1 MINTDEEQI
10 EIDKYLINLA
20 LVVDSKGNDNEKK
33 ELIISFKEYLSIICQ
48 SEISLNNLFQTLE
61 NLLFQINENNQITI
75 NKVILVLYPLI
86 FSYNP
91 MHLYKYIDNF
101 LLILKKCLIINDIQ
115 FLCHLFNEII
125 NIYFK
130 DSVNDNES
138 SVSSEY
144 TSNDCTSI
152 DRKKREELYKKILNF
167 CGNIIENDNN
177 CKKLKSET
185 SIGCVFL
192 YILIDKYNVINND
205 KIINDLWN
213 IISYFLNDK
222 NFNYIYGLLFCTIK
236 LIIVSKEKF
245 GVYCNLC
252 LFSILDY
259 LTDDDWKIRKISIEI
274 IYLLTNYCKTEILS
288 VKDNIIE
295 FLNILKDD
303 KVPQVKEICFMTL
316 NFIEGKTYFRHDFLK
331 FLSIGNNSNEND
343 FNFNHIINQQ
353 SGCGRPELSISFSEN
368 NGNISKEDISFSD
381 QRINNNNNNH
391 IIDNCFN
398 QNNDLNEIK
407 KNYNFIENN
416 DKLNDEN
423 EFNRFLKCRN
433 YSCDINKN
441 VDFNLEKTEQP
452 KFKTIKKI
460 SNLNKCY
467 NKKSNCENSFRIS
480 KLSYNIIQKSNKINN
495 KFKNKF
501 QNYLD
506 ISNSIPK
513 KNIKDSEGQNKTQS
527 ILKIT
532 TENNENKNKKYI
544 KNKKYNLNISSK
556 LNNNNISNLN
566 KSSINIFKKGNEKSK
581 EKKTEKNMENI
592 YKNNIIK
599 RSKNYYSIKT
609 NKSRDNILIKNKSK
623 DRFNNNKTN
632 NSNLITEENKGD
644 KKKINNKLIY
654 LNVKNKKSYEKRKVS
669 NQSYLLNEKKNNQ
682 RNYNNNNYSIKI
694 EKTKNK
700 QLNNSQI
707 CPKINLMTLFKSEN
721 INNHS
726 LNPLINN
733 NNQKNLTQ
741 DINNSSN
748 NIQTITDQ
756 LNTLYKGQNM
766 LLDIV
771 NNLQNKVNNNYK
783 SITERLV
790 SYENNNKNIKPKKI
804 EKDKKWERI
813 KKSYNETRY
822 NEALLEAI
830 KNDIYLFKLLPLIK
844 IEDLSKI
851 NISLIED
858 IVSRLS
864 IKLPSIL
871 KNKNRFYFGIILSF
885 LNLVVNSKINLK
897 IVTKL
902 NLQDS
907 LNYIKKDYKYFKISE
922 INLKLIDNIIK
933 LIKK

>member
-20 LVVDSKGNDNEKK
+20 LLVDSKGNDNEKK
-33 ELIISFKEYLSIICQ
+33 EIINSFKEYLSIICQ
-48 SEISLNNLFQTLE
+48 SEISLNNLFKILE

-101 LLILKKCLIINDIQ
+101 LLIIKKCLIINDIQ
-115 FLCHLFNEII
+115 FLCHIFNEII

-130 DSVNDNES
+130 DSMNDNES

-144 TSNDCTSI
+144 TSNDSTSI
-152 DRKKREELYKKILNF
+152 DKKKKEELYKKMLNF
-167 CGNIIENDNN
+167 CANIIENDNN
-177 CKKLKSET
+177 CKKLKNEK

-192 YILIDKYNVINND
+192 YILIDKYNVINNE

-213 IISYFLNDK
+213 IISYFFNDK
-222 NFNYIYGLLFCTIK
+222 NFNYIYDLLFCTIK
-236 LIIVSKEKF
+236 LIIASKEKF

-274 IYLLTNYCKTEILS
+274 IYLLTNYCKAEILS

-303 KVPQVKEICFMTL
+303 KVPQVKEICLMTL
-316 NFIEGKTYFRHDFLK
+316 NFIEGKANFRHDFQK
-331 FLSIGNNSNEND
+331 FLSIRNNSEND
-343 FNFNHIINQQ
+343 FNFNFNHIINQQ

-381 QRINNNNNNH
+381 QRININNNNNNNH
-391 IIDNCFN
+391 IIDNYFN
-398 QNNDLNEIK
+398 KNIDLNEIK
-407 KNYNFIENN
+407 ENDENN

-441 VDFNLEKTEQP
+441 LDFNLEKTEQP
-452 KFKTIKKI
+452 KYKTIKKK
-460 SNLNKCY
+460 SNLNKCNN
-467 NKKSNCENSFRIS
+467 NKESNGDNSFRIS
-480 KLSYNIIQKSNKINN
+480 KLSYNIIQKSTKQNT

-501 QNYLD
+501 KDYLD
-506 ISNSIPK
+506 ISYSIPK

-527 ILKIT
+527 ILKIK
-532 TENNENKNKKYI
+532 TENNENKNKKFI
-544 KNKKYNLNISSK
+544 KNKKYNLNIRSK

-566 KSSINIFKKGNEKSK
+566 KSSINIFKKGNEISK
-581 EKKTEKNMENI
+581 ENM
-592 YKNNIIK
+592 YKNNIAK
-599 RSKNYYSIKT
+599 KSKNYYSIKP
-609 NKSRDNILIKNKSK
+609 NKSRDNILISNKSK
-623 DRFNNNKTN
+623 DKFNKTN
-632 NSNLITEENKGD
+632 NNNLVTEENKDD
-644 KKKINNKLIY
+644 KKIINSNNNNKLIY
-654 LNVKNKKSYEKRKVS
+654 LNIKNKRSYEKRKVS
-669 NQSYLLNEKKNNQ
+669 NQSYILNEKKNI
-682 RNYNNNNYSIKI
+682 RNNNNKTTVKI
-694 EKTKNK
+694 EKTKYK
-700 QLNNSQI
+700 QFNNSQI
-707 CPKINLMTLFKSEN
+707 SPKINLMTLFTSDN
-721 INNHS
+721 
-726 LNPLINN
+726 INN
-733 NNQKNLTQ
+733 NNHLLNPLTNNNIQKNVTQ
-741 DINNSSN
+741 NINNSNSNSN

-790 SYENNNKNIKPKKI
+790 SYENNNSVKIKKKI

-813 KKSYNETRY
+813 KNSYIETRY
-822 NEALLEAI
+822 NEALLEGI

-844 IEDLSKI
+844 IEDLNKI

-871 KNKNRFYFGIILSF
+871 KNQNRFYFGIILSF

-902 NLQDS
+902 NLKDS
-907 LNYIKKDYKYFKISE
+907 LNYIKKDYQYFKISE

>member
-20 LVVDSKGNDNEKK
+20 LLVDSKGNDNEKK
-33 ELIISFKEYLSIICQ
+33 EIINSFKEYLSIICQ
-48 SEISLNNLFQTLE
+48 SEISLNNLFKILE

-101 LLILKKCLIINDIQ
+101 LLIIKKCLIINDIQ
-115 FLCHLFNEII
+115 FLGHLFNEII

-152 DRKKREELYKKILNF
+152 DKKKKEELYKKILNF
-167 CGNIIENDNN
+167 CANIIENDNN
-177 CKKLKSET
+177 CKKLKNET

-192 YILIDKYNVINND
+192 YILIDKYNVINNE

-213 IISYFLNDK
+213 IISYFFNDK
-222 NFNYIYGLLFCTIK
+222 NFNYIYDLLFCTIK

-274 IYLLTNYCKTEILS
+274 IYLLTNYCKAEILS

-316 NFIEGKTYFRHDFLK
+316 NFIEGKTYFRHDFQK
-331 FLSIGNNSNEND
+331 FLSIGNNSEND

-353 SGCGRPELSISFSEN
+353 NGFGRPELSISFSEN
-368 NGNISKEDISFSD
+368 NGTISKEDISFSD
-381 QRINNNNNNH
+381 QRINNNNNNNNNH
-391 IIDNCFN
+391 NIDNYFN
-398 QNNDLNEIK
+398 QNIDLNEIK
-407 KNYNFIENN
+407 ENNENN

-423 EFNRFLKCRN
+423 VFNRFLKYRN

-452 KFKTIKKI
+452 KYKTIKKI
-460 SNLNKCY
+460 SNLNKCN
-467 NKKSNCENSFRIS
+467 NKESNGDNSFRIS
-480 KLSYNIIQKSNKINN
+480 KLSYNIIQKSNKQNT

-501 QNYLD
+501 QDYLD

-513 KNIKDSEGQNKTQS
+513 KNIKDSE
-527 ILKIT
+527 ILKIK

-544 KNKKYNLNISSK
+544 KNKKYNLNIRSK

-566 KSSINIFKKGNEKSK
+566 KSSINLFKKGNEKSK
-581 EKKTEKNMENI
+581 ENA
-592 YKNNIIK
+592 YKNNIMK
-599 RSKNYYSIKT
+599 KSKNYYSIKP
-609 NKSRDNILIKNKSK
+609 NKSIDNILISNKSK
-623 DRFNNNKTN
+623 DKFNNNKIN
-632 NSNLITEENKGD
+632 NNNIMTEENKYD
-644 KKKINNKLIY
+644 KKRNNNKLTY
-654 LNVKNKKSYEKRKVS
+654 LNIKNKRSYEKRKVS
-669 NQSYLLNEKKNNQ
+669 NQSYVLNEKRNNLKNS
-682 RNYNNNNYSIKI
+682 NNNNTSIKI
-694 EKTKNK
+694 EKTKHK
-700 QLNNSQI
+700 QFNNSQI
-707 CPKINLMTLFKSEN
+707 SPKINLMTLFTSDN
-721 INNHS
+721 
-726 LNPLINN
+726 INN
-733 NNQKNLTQ
+733 NNHPLNPLTNNNIQKNIKQ
-741 DINNSSN
+741 DINNSNSN
-748 NIQTITDQ
+748 NIQAITDQ

-790 SYENNNKNIKPKKI
+790 SYENNNSVKVKKKI
-804 EKDKKWERI
+804 EKDKKWEKI
-813 KKSYNETRY
+813 KNSYIETRY
-822 NEALLEAI
+822 NEALLEGI

-844 IEDLSKI
+844 IEDLNKI

-871 KNKNRFYFGIILSF
+871 KNQNRFYFGIILSF

-902 NLQDS
+902 NLKDS